1 MDGDTP
7 VVTIAYQ
14 GACLGCMSATV
25 GTLGF
30 IENVLKEKLDPAFKV
45 EVG

>member
-1 MDGDTP
+1 M
-7 VVTIAYQ
+7 VTIAYK

-30 IENVLKEKLDPAFKV
+30 IETILKDKLDPEFKV